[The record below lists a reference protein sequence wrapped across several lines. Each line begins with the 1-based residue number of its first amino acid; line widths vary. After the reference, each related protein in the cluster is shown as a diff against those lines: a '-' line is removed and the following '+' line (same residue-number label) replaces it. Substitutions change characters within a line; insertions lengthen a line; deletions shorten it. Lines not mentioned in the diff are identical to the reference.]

1 MIPRGR
7 HCLMIGSLVGSSLL
21 FGALAMRA
29 VGAQPAAVSKEAPGP
44 RAAPPRIFVLT
55 DIGSDPDDEESLV
68 RLLVYSNE
76 LDIEG
81 IAATT
86 STWLRDRIHPELI
99 EERVHAYGVVL
110 PNLRQHA
117 SGYPDEKYLLARV
130 KPGLPRYGMDGVG
143 EGKDSPASELLIG
156 AVDKADP
163 RPLWITD
170 WGGANVLAQA
180 LWKVR
185 NTRSPAQLEAFIS
198 KMRVY
203 SISDQDDAGP
213 WVRRAFPSLFW
224 IASIHAFS
232 QYGLAAWA
240 GISGERLLQFD
251 TGADFTKVSHDW
263 LRDNIRKGPL
273 GSVYPD
279 FKFIME
285 GDSPSFL
292 YLIPNGLGVPE
303 HPEFGSWGGRYGQI
317 EAGSGLRADTVDR
330 VLGKDGRVYAD
341 NHATVWRWRDAFQND
356 FAARIQWTLTP
367 SFKQANHNP
376 ILVVNGVGGRGPLEL
391 TAPPGARV
399 DLDATGSY
407 DPDHDALEYRWWQY
421 AEAGVE
427 PSGGARPPTL
437 QIQGESS
444 MRASFVM
451 PATQLRTALNIV
463 LEVHDDGTPSLTSY
477 RRVIVSSGAVATQ

>member
-7 HCLMIGSLVGSSLL
+7 HGLMIASLAGSCLL
-21 FGALAMRA
+21 FGALAPCTVSARA
-29 VGAQPAAVSKEAPGP
+29 GAVPKEAPGP
-44 RAAPPRIFVLT
+44 RALPPRMFVLT

-86 STWLRDRIHPELI
+86 STWLRDSVHPELI

-110 PNLRQHA
+110 PNLRKHA
-117 SGYPDEKYLLARV
+117 SGYPDENYLLARV

-143 EGKDSPASELLIG
+143 ESKDSPASELLIA

-198 KMRVY
+198 KVRVY

-213 WVRRAFPSLFW
+213 WVRRMFPNLFW

-251 TGADFTKVSHDW
+251 TGADFTTVSHDW

-330 VLGKDGRVYAD
+330 VLGKDGRLYAD

-376 ILVVNGVGGRGPLEL
+376 VLVVNGVGGRGPLEL

-407 DPDHDALEYRWWQY
+407 DPDHDVLEYRWWQY

-427 PSGGARPPTL
+427 PSGAARPPTL
-437 QIQGESS
+437 QIQGAGS

-451 PATQLRTALNIV
+451 PTTQLRTALHII
-463 LEVHDDGTPSLTSY
+463 LEIHDDGTPSLTSY
-477 RRVIVSSGAVATQ
+477 RRVIVTAGAATP